1 MPAAAPKPLLPACPE
16 CSTGM
21 RVVSVIPRED
31 GIEIGP
37 SIVRC
42 CRRVETLTFKNK

>member
-31 GIEIGP
+31 GIEDRTFDCPLLP
-37 SIVRC
+37 SR
-42 CRRVETLTFKNK
+42 